1 MKRIGFWS
9 ITLIAILVVLCCA
22 TTALAC
28 TVVAVG
34 KEASADGSTMV
45 THSCDGWYDHR
56 VVVVPGGT
64 HAEGEMVDIYRDPCQ
79 DTMVTPEKFG
89 EVPQVAETYTY
100 FNVAYPF
107 MNEKG
112 VLIGEHT
119 WTGID
124 DVYNPEGMF
133 VIANLEMLGLQ
144 RGSTARE
151 VVQIMG
157 DLAEQYGYGD
167 GGEMLAVTD
176 ANEIWIFEIVGP
188 GMLWQPES
196 GEPGAHWA
204 ARRLAD
210 DEVFVG
216 ANRSR
221 LGVIDFNDTENF
233 MWSTDLTVLPQQMGW
248 WSEGEDFNFEKIF
261 NPDPYGYPFYQSRR
275 EWRAFSLLAPSQEFE
290 LKDDTEAYPFS
301 IKPDEKVSI
310 QDVMNIFSDHL
321 EGTEY
326 DLTQGLA
333 AGPFGNPTRWAL
345 NTDQKPEGTEAQ
357 DWERC
362 IASYRCSYSFVSQ
375 SRSWLPDPVGGV
387 LWFGEDSPDTTVYVP
402 IYCGVTE
409 IPEEW
414 SSGERHVFDPDS
426 AFWAFNF
433 VNNWAQLRWDAMY
446 EEIHA
451 ERAKYMDQFMA
462 EEADIDAEAA
472 KLYEESPEKAAA
484 FLTEYTNNAM
494 NTVYEGWWDFA
505 WRLVGKYYDG
515 LCLEEDG
522 SRTTLG
528 MTNPDF
534 VAASGIGET
543 MIADMEAIYGT
554 TTEEEAPAEEAPAE
568 EAPAATEAP
577 AEEAP
582 AEPAA
587 TESTGMSSGAVIG
600 IIVLVV
606 IVIAAVVYFSKKK
619 GSESK

>member
-1 MKRIGFWS
+1 MGEI
-9 ITLIAILVVLCCA
+9 
-22 TTALAC
+22 
-28 TVVAVG
+28 
-34 KEASADGSTMV
+34 
-45 THSCDGWYDHR
+45 
-56 VVVVPGGT
+56 PQ
-64 HAEGEMVDIYRDPCQ
+64 AE
-79 DTMVTPEKFG
+79 K
-89 EVPQVAETYTY
+89 TYTY
-100 FNVAYPF
+100 FHVGYPF
-107 MNEKG
+107 MNDQQ
-112 VLIGEHT
+112 VMMGEFT
-119 WTGID
+119 WSGRD
-124 DVYNPEGMF
+124 EVYNGDGMLM
-133 VIANLEMLGLQ
+133 IANLEELGLA
-144 RGSTARE
+144 RAATARE
-151 VVQIMG
+151 AIQIMG
-157 DLAEQYGYGD
+157 AMAEQYGYGD
-167 GGEMLAVTD
+167 GGETLVVGD
-176 ANEIWIFEIVGP
+176 ENELWVFEVCGP
-188 GMLWQPES
+188 GMLWTADS
-196 GEPGAHWA
+196 GAVGAHWVA
-204 ARRLAD
+204 QRVPD

-216 ANRSR
+216 ANRAR
-221 LGVIDFNDTENF
+221 IGVVDFNDTENF

-310 QDVMNIFSDHL
+310 QDVMNIYSDHL

-357 DWERC
+357 DWERS
-362 IASYRCSYSFVSQ
+362 IVSYRCSYSFVSQ

-433 VNNWAQLRWDAMY
+433 VNNWANLRWDAMY
-446 EEIHA
+446 EEI
-451 ERAKYMDQFMA
+451 RAKKASFEDEFFANQ
-462 EEADIDAEAA
+462 EAIEAEAV
-472 KLYEESPEKAAA
+472 KLYEQSPDKAVAY
-484 FLTEYTNNAM
+484 LTEYTGECM
-494 NTVYEGWWDFA
+494 DTVFEGWWDFA
-505 WRLVGKYYDG
+505 WHLVGRYADG
-515 LCLEEDG
+515 YMINEDG
-522 SRTTLG
+522 SQTTLG
-528 MTNPDF
+528 YPTEWLEAVDF
-534 VAASGIGET
+534 GGTSLRDLDKLGKGTAA
-543 MIADMEAIYGT
+543 
-554 TTEEEAPAEEAPAE
+554 EEAPAEEAPAE

-577 AEEAP
+577 AAEAP

-619 GSESK
+619 GTESK

>member
-1 MKRIGFWS
+1 M
-9 ITLIAILVVLCCA
+9 
-22 TTALAC
+22 
-28 TVVAVG
+28 
-34 KEASADGSTMV
+34 
-45 THSCDGWYDHR
+45 
-56 VVVVPGGT
+56 
-64 HAEGEMVDIYRDPCQ
+64 
-79 DTMVTPEKFG
+79 
-89 EVPQVAETYTY
+89 
-100 FNVAYPF
+100 
-107 MNEKG
+107 
-112 VLIGEHT
+112 
-119 WTGID
+119 
-124 DVYNPEGMF
+124 
-133 VIANLEMLGLQ
+133 
-144 RGSTARE
+144 
-151 VVQIMG
+151 
-157 DLAEQYGYGD
+157 
-167 GGEMLAVTD
+167 
-176 ANEIWIFEIVGP
+176 
-188 GMLWQPES
+188 
-196 GEPGAHWA
+196 
-204 ARRLAD
+204 
-210 DEVFVG
+210 
-216 ANRSR
+216 
-221 LGVIDFNDTENF
+221 
-233 MWSTDLTVLPQQMGW
+233 
-248 WSEGEDFNFEKIF
+248 
-261 NPDPYGYPFYQSRR
+261 
-275 EWRAFSLLAPSQEFE
+275 LAPSQEFE

-433 VNNWAQLRWDAMY
+433 VNNWANLRWDAMY
-446 EEIHA
+446 EEI
-451 ERAKYMDQFMA
+451 RAKKATFEDEFFANQ
-462 EEADIDAEAA
+462 EAIEAEAV
-472 KLYEESPEKAAA
+472 KLYEQSPEKAVAY
-484 FLTEYTNNAM
+484 LTEYTGECM
-494 NTVYEGWWDFA
+494 DTVFEGWWDFA
-505 WRLVGKYYDG
+505 WHLVGRYADG
-515 LCLEEDG
+515 YMINEDG
-522 SRTTLG
+522 SQTTLG
-528 MTNPDF
+528 YPTEWLEAVDF
-534 VAASGIGET
+534 GGTSLRDLEKLGKGTAA
-543 MIADMEAIYGT
+543 
-554 TTEEEAPAEEAPAE
+554 EEAPAEEAPAE